1 MILRKK
7 IVWVFLF
14 LMSVLIGICIFLLN
28 TSTGMYLICTG
39 ITYFIPGLTFDAVC
53 GNWKN
58 FNVKNIEYC
67 TAVGIIKINKCDIIL
82 NCKHIFNGQICVENL
97 FLEDVCIDVHAIRLM
112 HKKIQPRK
120 VIQISDFFAFLNSFI
135 FKRIILLN
143 TRIIANDFVLECK
156 ELENMGIIINKNNL
170 LKILST
176 HVKEVCV
183 NIFALNTVN
192 ATRICQYSNFWNVN
206 SFKKELLN
214 NLVIVLPKWKVFWNF
229 FLEEL
234 QGQDLYI
241 FSDNNQYKIDNFLLN
256 LSFVDQM
263 SNVRLDMNSAYG
275 CLNVIGDV
283 VFKENWPI
291 NIVANCIVFD
301 KKGDCNSSDQNVKK
315 INLTIRGDLADEICL
330 FCDFVNVI
338 STVHMLL
345 KIRATQFG
353 MPINISII
361 GKKIPF
367 SLLRKNRY
375 LIERINLC
383 LSDEIRNYCIQIM
396 SQVSNSVKDLLM
408 YVVIDVQGNFNKCII
423 STLRMELLNIC
434 LEMKGMVNWEN
445 IVRWDSV
452 LTLHPVKIGPIVSK
466 YPIELSGVVVFQGCI
481 YSDRSWVLKIS
492 DVNING
498 YDARKNRIFF
508 TGSVC
513 KDVTGQWTVP
523 TFLIKWGSNILA
535 IKGKIKENYNVDI
548 IVNVP
553 QCNIVIPALH
563 GSIYGKCRIRGF
575 IESPVLTINI
585 GLRSLRWNKKK
596 IFINRLILN
605 SKINCNHNMLSDFFL
620 KMDIARYDMIVLH
633 QLILKGK
640 GNIEQHDINVKFCNN
655 KIFFG
660 ETKIFGNFDILR
672 KVWNGKIY
680 ATDIMTSVGLWKL
693 SQNVVCKYQHA
704 ERKIF
709 IDTHYWESVNCCIP
723 IHKTYKI
730 NVLDQINTIV
740 KNFNLISLNTDF
752 LVEEINIHV
761 ARIYC
766 TDCVWSLGEVLPR
779 GTILLSGIPLY
790 VKFFNGMETISTV
803 LNNINIKIVL
813 NKSDISC
820 RWYSDI
826 IDNNQIYGTFK
837 INFMYDTPEIS
848 GSVHVNNFPLE
859 FFSDIFLLS
868 KKKYIQGLLDVNI
881 RFFGFMHHPK
891 VYGSIQLQNIRFNE
905 FNMPIIIRN
914 GKLVINFSE
923 FNVILR
929 GEIKTDYGKYLYI
942 HGKLVNIHSINDMK
956 IFLKL
961 QGKQIDLLV
970 SPYIQLQISPN
981 VFCTINSKK
990 ICVDGKVDV
999 PWARITM
1006 QDLSKRSIMNVSPEE
1021 IILDDNFNPIILKNY
1036 KNLSVC
1042 ISSNVTISLGN
1053 DVSFNGFGLNVKL
1066 KGNIV
1071 AGYDKNG
1078 LILTGHVDIP
1088 SGCCMIYGHYLTIKK
1103 GQLLFY
1109 GKLSQPYLDIEAI
1122 RNTSNT
1128 DEVIKGIRI
1137 TGMLNHPKIEI
1148 FPNVLLFTQQE
1159 VVSYL
1164 LGSYNVISSY
1174 TDTNIITSLLIGAG
1188 MSHSDKFI
1196 NKIGKMFGVQYLTLN
1211 AQNIRTNPLIVL
1223 SGFIAPGLQVKY
1235 GLGIF
1240 DLLSTITIR
1249 YCLHSK
1255 FYLEATS
1262 GNHQAVDLL
1271 YQFDF

>member
-7 IVWVFLF
+7 IGWVFLF
-14 LMSVLIGICIFLLN
+14 LISVLIGICTFLLN

-39 ITYFIPGLTFDAVC
+39 ITYFIPGLTFDTVC

-58 FNVKNIEYC
+58 FNVKHIEYC
-67 TAVGIIKINKCDIIL
+67 TAVGIIKINRCDIIL

-97 FLEDVCIDVHAIRLM
+97 FLEDVCIDVYAIRLI
-112 HKKIQPRK
+112 HKEVQPNK
-120 VIQISDFFAFLNSFI
+120 VIQISNVFTFLNSLI

-156 ELENMGIIINKNNL
+156 ELENMGIIINKNNV

-176 HVKEVCV
+176 YVKEVCV
-183 NIFALNTVN
+183 NVCALNTVH
-192 ATRICQYSNFWNVN
+192 ATRIYHYSNFWDINV
-206 SFKKELLN
+206 FTKELLN
-214 NLVIVLPKWKVFWNF
+214 NLAIVLPTLKVFWNF
-229 FLEEL
+229 LLEEL

-241 FSDNNQYKIDNFLLN
+241 FSDNNQYKIDDFVLK
-256 LSFVDQM
+256 LSFVDQI
-263 SNVRLDMNSAYG
+263 SNLRLDMNSSYG
-275 CLNVIGDV
+275 CLHLISDIVL
-283 VFKENWPI
+283 KENWPI
-291 NIVANCIVFD
+291 DIVANCIIFD
-301 KKGDCNSSDQNVKK
+301 TKENHNSSDQNVKK
-315 INLTIRGDLADEICL
+315 INLTIKGDLVDEICL

-345 KIRATQFG
+345 KIRATQCG
-353 MPINISII
+353 IPINISII

-367 SLLRKNRY
+367 SFLRKNRY
-375 LIERINLC
+375 LLEKINLC
-383 LSDEIRNYCIQIM
+383 LSDEMRNYCIQMI
-396 SQVSNSVKDLLM
+396 SQFSNSVQDLLM
-408 YVVIDVQGNFNKCII
+408 YIAIDVQGNFNQCII
-423 STLRMELLNIC
+423 STLRMESLNVC
-434 LEMKGMVNWEN
+434 LEMKGMINWEN
-445 IVRWDSV
+445 VVRWNSV
-452 LTLHPVKIGPIVSK
+452 LTLHKVKISPVVFK
-466 YPIELSGVVVFQGCI
+466 YPIELSGVVVFQGYI

-492 DVNING
+492 NVNING
-498 YDARKNRIFF
+498 CDARKNRIFC
-508 TGSVC
+508 TGSLC
-513 KDVTGQWTVP
+513 KDVTGQWIVSTL
-523 TFLIKWGSNILA
+523 LIKWGSNILA
-535 IKGKIKENYNVDI
+535 IKGKLKKTCNVDI
-548 IVNVP
+548 IVNAP
-553 QCNIVIPALH
+553 QCDIVIPVLH
-563 GSIYGKCRIRGF
+563 GSIYGQCRIRGV

-585 GLRSLRWNKKK
+585 NLHSLCWNEKK

-620 KMDIARYDMIVLH
+620 KMDIARYDMLVLD
-633 QLILKGK
+633 QLIVKGK
-640 GNIEQHDINVKFCNN
+640 GNIEKHDININFCNN

-660 ETKIFGNFDILR
+660 EIKIFGNFDILR
-672 KVWNGKIY
+672 KVWNGKVY
-680 ATDIMTSVGLWKL
+680 ATDIITSVGLWKL
-693 SQNVVCKYQHA
+693 SKNVVCKYQHA

-709 IDTHYWESVNCCIP
+709 IDAHYWESVNCCIP

-740 KNFNLISLNTDF
+740 KNFNLISLNTNF

-766 TDCVWSLGEVLPR
+766 TDCVWSLGEALPR

-790 VKFFNGMETISTV
+790 VKFFNGMDTVSTV
-803 LNNINIKIVL
+803 LNNINIKIVF
-813 NKSDISC
+813 NTSDISC

-826 IDNNQIYGTFK
+826 INNNQIYGTFK

-848 GSVHVNNFPLE
+848 GSVYVNNFPLE
-859 FFSDIFLLS
+859 FFSDIFVSS
-868 KKKYIQGLLDVNI
+868 KKRCIQGLLNVNI
-881 RFFGFMHHPK
+881 RFCGLMHNPK
-891 VYGSIQLQNIRFNE
+891 IYGSIQLQNIRCNE
-905 FNMPIIIRN
+905 LNMPITIRN
-914 GKLVINFSE
+914 GKLVINFFE
-923 FNVILR
+923 HYVILR
-929 GEIKTDYGKYLYI
+929 GAIKTDYGKSLYI

-956 IFLKL
+956 TFLKL
-961 QGKQIDLLV
+961 QGDQIDVCV
-970 SPYIQLQISPN
+970 SPYVQLQISPN
-981 VFCTINSKK
+981 VFCTINAKK
-990 ICVDGKVDV
+990 ICVQGTVGV

-1006 QDLSKRSIMNVSPEE
+1006 QDLSKRSVMNISPEE
-1021 IILDDNFNPIILKNY
+1021 IILDDNFNPIILENY
-1036 KNLSVC
+1036 KNLSFF
-1042 ISSNVTISLGN
+1042 ISSNITISLGN

-1071 AGYDKNG
+1071 TGYNKNG

-1088 SGCCMIYGHYLTIKK
+1088 SGRCMIYGHYLTIKK

-1109 GKLSQPYLDIEAI
+1109 GKLNQPYLDIEAI

-1148 FPNVLLFTQQE
+1148 FPNALLFSQQE

-1164 LGSYNVISSY
+1164 LGSNDVVSSY
-1174 TDTNIITSLLIGAG
+1174 TDTNIITSLLIGVG
-1188 MSHSDKFI
+1188 MSHSEKFI
-1196 NKIGKMFGVQYLTLN
+1196 SKIGKIFGVQHLTLN
-1211 AQNIRTNPLIVL
+1211 AQNVSTNPLIVL

-1262 GNHQAVDLL
+1262 GNHQAIDLL